1 MSISII
7 NTPLRLQSWPDSL
20 ISALDK
26 DRNSMVDSFVDEAVR
41 FYCITAGPGPHRGAT
56 VVIVHPAPALTH
68 STTSWPQGKLDAPLC
83 AIVKTWHHDFLT
95 VRYITQFHSMVI
107 VS

>member
-7 NTPLRLQSWPDSL
+7 NTPFRTQGWPSHL

-41 FYCITAGPGPHRGAT
+41 FYSILLVYPSMPVRDVMLIAKSPDRYHVTFKEMDDGSYLVT
-56 VVIVHPAPALTH
+56 INDT
-68 STTSWPQGKLDAPLC
+68 QGEDE
-83 AIVKTWHHDFLT
+83 
-95 VRYITQFHSMVI
+95 
-107 VS
+107 